1 MYYPLSASTKLLTYD
16 PFYDILY
23 IYRYI
28 RGGIMDDMKEKIA
41 YHSRRLFD
49 KHGFH
54 GAALRDVCKLAGC
67 KMPTIYYYYE
77 NKDNL
82 YDQVVRVAFEELVPR
97 LWERLPKD
105 VSYQDYNT
113 QMVIQKKYLSEEER
127 IIYRLAM
134 KTWLG
139 FDGCEISRRRLMDW
153 AQATYEHSWKM
164 YADIVASKQWAKF
177 ISRSVTS
184 LIQLIILAEE
194 DISDDEICEEI
205 AMIFDVAT
213 HSKNKKRKDSVL

>member
-1 MYYPLSASTKLLTYD
+1 ME
-16 PFYDILY
+16 
-23 IYRYI
+23 
-28 RGGIMDDMKEKIA
+28 DMKEKIA

-49 KHGFH
+49 QHGFY

-82 YDQVVRVAFEELVPR
+82 YDQVVRVAFEDLVPR

-113 QMVIQKKYLSEEER
+113 QMVIQKKNLSEEER

-139 FDGCEISRRRLMDW
+139 FDGCEESRRRLMDW
-153 AQATYEHSWKM
+153 AQATYEQSWKK
-164 YADIVASKQWAKF
+164 YADVVASVQWAKF
-177 ISRSVTS
+177 ISRSITT

-194 DISDDEICEEI
+194 DISDDEIREEI
-205 AMIFDVAT
+205 GMIFDVAT
-213 HSKNKKRKDSVL
+213 HSKNKNK